1 MVQHME
7 QSVGDVGR
15 SISIFP
21 FISKCTLEMVC
32 GTTIGCDVMEQP
44 GKETFIENVD
54 RCFELVAKRML
65 NIHHY
70 IELLYRFSRDCIEES
85 ELRTSCYRF
94 FETVRPLDGCS
105 EIDAHRNNHNGLCAL
120 LNRLLKRQR
129 LA

>member
-1 MVQHME
+1 MRVFVFRSFVDHPWKTQRKALNPTFNTRILNSFIPVFVQCARQMVQHME

-54 RCFELVAKRML
+54 R
-65 NIHHY
+65 
-70 IELLYRFSRDCIEES
+70 
-85 ELRTSCYRF
+85 
-94 FETVRPLDGCS
+94 
-105 EIDAHRNNHNGLCAL
+105 
-120 LNRLLKRQR
+120 
-129 LA
+129 